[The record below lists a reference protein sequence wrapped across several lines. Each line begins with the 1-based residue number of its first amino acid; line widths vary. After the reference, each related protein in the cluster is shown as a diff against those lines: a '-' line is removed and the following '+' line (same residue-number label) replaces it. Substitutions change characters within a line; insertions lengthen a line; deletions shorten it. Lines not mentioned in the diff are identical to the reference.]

1 MINSDSSSRE
11 APGEQAIS
19 AAAAAGGRG
28 ALALAGIATVIV
40 LGIWLAFYLLV
51 FVPRATVP

>member
-1 MINSDSSSRE
+1 MINSDFSERE

-28 ALALAGIATVIV
+28 ALALAGLATIIV

-51 FVPRATVP
+51 IVPRATVP